1 MIRRHC
7 CLQVLYGRLRS
18 TAPLFTGRCGR
29 FYSGGGMV
37 TYDTWGTATDPEFAV
52 KGEWIP
58 PHSEATPQMTDDGT
72 IFGEPNSFNPKL
84 NKIIQSEADV
94 FRAHPNATHVR
105 YGAIYG
111 PNNILPVMW
120 SVVKRLL
127 DGRTRIVVNPTSR
140 LPRANECF
148 GRNAAEYFLL
158 AVDNPGSQGEAFN
171 GLEDTMPTTV
181 QWIHMVAES
190 LGKEVEVVEMPTEIA
205 APYRPLDQGWGDGL
219 MSPQIF
225 TNEKARLLLGYKDV
239 VGKRDAIAATARWM
253 IDNQEKVMTSAGT
266 ALQEPFDYENED
278 KLLAAWDARD
288 YHACLAIEWE
298 VEPGW
303 GHFYC
308 AQP

>member
-1 MIRRHC
+1 M
-7 CLQVLYGRLRS
+7 
-18 TAPLFTGRCGR
+18 
-29 FYSGGGMV
+29 
-37 TYDTWGTATDPEFAV
+37 

-171 GLEDTMPTTV
+171 GLEGTMPTTV
-181 QWIHMVAES
+181 QWIHMVAEARAR
-190 LGKEVEVVEMPTEIA
+190 KK
-205 APYRPLDQGWGDGL
+205 RRL
-219 MSPQIF
+219 MSKVNAAKQKAAAIMDLQDDVVRASRLIGDLQ
-225 TNEKARLLLGYKDV
+225 NEGLITVRHEELLLGDL
-239 VGKRDAIAATARWM
+239 
-253 IDNQEKVMTSAGT
+253 
-266 ALQEPFDYENED
+266 LQ
-278 KLLAAWDARD
+278 
-288 YHACLAIEWE
+288 
-298 VEPGW
+298 
-303 GHFYC
+303 
-308 AQP
+308 